1 MLFDGIPRVQLCA
14 LPTPLEPLDRL
25 TAALGGRNRI
35 YIKRDDHM
43 SLGTGGNKLRSLE
56 FWLAEGMQKGCDV
69 FLAAG
74 LPQSNLCRLT
84 AAACCRLGLECRL
97 IHNADGPEAG
107 GSLTGNPLLNEL
119 MGVRRVYCG
128 AVDEHRRADFDR
140 DYAQDLRRQGRRPYI
155 VGDPVLGAMGYV
167 QAGVELASQLAR
179 LPEDVRHI
187 FISASAGP
195 TEVGLLFGLC
205 LFGGSFRV
213 HLVSVE
219 YDAGTFWAI
228 ADDIFQKLR
237 QRLGVT
243 PAAAMREV
251 AVFYGQ
257 YLGEGYARPT
267 PAALEAVRQ
276 LAALEGIFME
286 TTYNAKV
293 LAGLCDQVR
302 QGAIPPGEGVC
313 VIHTGGTTALFGQG
327 SYFVP

>member
-1 MLFDGIPRVQLCA
+1 MLFDGIPRVRLCT

-25 TAALGGRNRI
+25 TAALGGRNPI

-43 SLGTGGNKLRSLE
+43 TLGTGGNKLRSLE
-56 FWLAEGMQKGCDV
+56 FWLGDGLDKGCDV

-84 AAACCRLGLECRL
+84 AAACCRLGLECQL
-97 IHNADGPEAG
+97 IHNADRDD
-107 GSLTGNPLLNEL
+107 SQTGNSLLNRL
-119 MGVRRVYCG
+119 MGVRRIFCG
-128 AVDEHRRADFDR
+128 PVDEYKRADFVR
-140 DYAQDLRRQGRRPYI
+140 AHAESLTRQGRKPYI

-167 QAGVELASQLAR
+167 QAGIELADQLSR
-179 LPEDVRHI
+179 LPADVRHI

-205 LFGGSFRV
+205 LFGRAFRV

-219 YDAGTFWAI
+219 YDENTFRAI
-228 ADDIFQKLR
+228 ADDLFARLCR
-237 QRLGVT
+237 RLGVT
-243 PAAAMREV
+243 PAASPWDI

-257 YLGEGYARPT
+257 YLGAGYARPT
-267 PAALEAVRQ
+267 PEALDAVRR

-293 LAGLCDQVR
+293 LAGLCDQVSR
-302 QGAIPPGEGVC
+302 GAIPPGEGVC
-313 VIHTGGTTALFGQG
+313 ILHTGGTAALFGQG
-327 SYFVP
+327 AYFM